1 VDEGSATRGAA
12 EQSKSHGEAPDDSG
26 SVRLSAFVLI
36 ASASDEP

>member
-1 VDEGSATRGAA
+1 MWSVRGVSTVGRLFAVVM
-12 EQSKSHGEAPDDSG
+12 HHG